1 MKVYNVHFGSGVFE
15 GVIGW
20 QSGGY
25 RPLSRGQRDDLWS
38 QSSMLETEE
47 ELLAKDHKQ
56 LDKLLGAV
64 LAALE
69 GENSVEAFE
78 TLDLFWAR
86 LAMHIRAENLH
97 LFPSVLNKVKGED
110 AESHF
115 QDLPS
120 REVQKDIE
128 RLTTDHNFF
137 MQQLS
142 RAIRILRETPIASD
156 SVVECDT
163 VREIVGEVSER
174 LTAHNE
180 VEEMII
186 YKMPAKLLS
195 DEEGIKLAALIQREL
210 QNLPPRFT

>member
-1 MKVYNVHFGSGVFE
+1 M
-15 GVIGW
+15 
-20 QSGGY
+20 
-25 RPLSRGQRDDLWS
+25 
-38 QSSMLETEE
+38 ETID

-64 LAALE
+64 RAALE
-69 GENSVEAFE
+69 GQNSVEAFE

-97 LFPSVLNKVKGED
+97 LFPSVLNKVKGEEG
-110 AESHF
+110 ESHF

-120 REVQKDIE
+120 REVQEDIE
-128 RLTTDHNFF
+128 HLTTDHNFF

-156 SVVECDT
+156 SVVELET

-180 VEEMII
+180 LEEIII
-186 YKMPAKLLS
+186 YQMPAKLLS
-195 DEEGIKLAALIQREL
+195 DEERIELAALIQREL
-210 QNLPPRFT
+210 KNLPPRFT

>member
-1 MKVYNVHFGSGVFE
+1 MKVLLAIDGV
-15 GVIGW
+15 
-20 QSGGY
+20 
-25 RPLSRGQRDDLWS
+25 
-38 QSSMLETEE
+38 E

-64 LAALE
+64 LTALE

-78 TLDLFWAR
+78 TLDLFWVR

-110 AESHF
+110 DES
-115 QDLPS
+115 QLEYLPLRS
-120 REVQKDIE
+120 REVQKAIE
-128 RLTTDHNFF
+128 RLSADHNFF

-156 SVVECDT
+156 SVVELET
-163 VREIVGEVSER
+163 VREIIGGVSER

-180 VEEMII
+180 LEEMII
-186 YKMPAKLLS
+186 YQMPGKLLPR
-195 DEEGIKLAALIQREL
+195 EEQIKLATRIQREL
-210 QNLPPRFT
+210 KNLPPRFT

>member
-1 MKVYNVHFGSGVFE
+1 MKVLLAIDGV
-15 GVIGW
+15 
-20 QSGGY
+20 
-25 RPLSRGQRDDLWS
+25 
-38 QSSMLETEE
+38 EE

-97 LFPSVLNKVKGED
+97 LFPSVLNRVKGD
-110 AESHF
+110 DPESHREY
-115 QDLPS
+115 LPS
-120 REVQKDIE
+120 MEVQKGIE
-128 RLTTDHNFF
+128 RLTADHNFF

-156 SVVECDT
+156 SVVELET
-163 VREIVGEVSER
+163 VREIVGGVSER

-180 VEEMII
+180 LEEMII
-186 YKMPAKLLS
+186 YQIPAKLLS
-195 DEEGIKLAALIQREL
+195 DEERIELAARIQREL
-210 QNLPPRFT
+210 RNLPPRFT